1 MKSLIPF
8 LYVALLFV
16 SCSGN
21 KQISSELN
29 RYVDPFIG
37 TTYTGHTFPGA
48 TYPLGMVQPGPQTGC
63 IGWDYCAG
71 YRYED
76 TMISGFSQNRL
87 NGTGVPDMGDI
98 LIMPFS
104 GKDTKNFQS
113 TYRKDSEVAN
123 PGYYSVEL
131 VDN

>member
-71 YRYED
+71 YRY
-76 TMISGFSQNRL
+76 IR
-87 NGTGVPDMGDI
+87 I
-98 LIMPFS
+98 LS
-104 GKDTKNFQS
+104 K
-113 TYRKDSEVAN
+113 
-123 PGYYSVEL
+123 SVEWYRSTGYG
-131 VDN
+131 

>member
-48 TYPLGMVQPGPQTGC
+48 TYPLGMVQPLSL
-63 IGWDYCAG
+63 IH
-71 YRYED
+71 
-76 TMISGFSQNRL
+76 IFSEC
-87 NGTGVPDMGDI
+87 
-98 LIMPFS
+98 
-104 GKDTKNFQS
+104 
-113 TYRKDSEVAN
+113 SEE
-123 PGYYSVEL
+123 SQFH
-131 VDN
+131 

>member
-87 NGTGVPDMGDI
+87 NGTGVPDMADYAIFREGYKE
-98 LIMPFS
+98 FS
-104 GKDTKNFQS
+104 K
-113 TYRKDSEVAN
+113 YVSE
-123 PGYYSVEL
+123 GFRSG
-131 VDN
+131 

>member
-37 TTYTGHTFPGA
+37 TTYTGDTFPGA
-48 TYPLGMVQPGPQTGC
+48 T
-63 IGWDYCAG
+63 
-71 YRYED
+71 
-76 TMISGFSQNRL
+76 
-87 NGTGVPDMGDI
+87 
-98 LIMPFS
+98 
-104 GKDTKNFQS
+104 
-113 TYRKDSEVAN
+113 
-123 PGYYSVEL
+123 
-131 VDN
+131 